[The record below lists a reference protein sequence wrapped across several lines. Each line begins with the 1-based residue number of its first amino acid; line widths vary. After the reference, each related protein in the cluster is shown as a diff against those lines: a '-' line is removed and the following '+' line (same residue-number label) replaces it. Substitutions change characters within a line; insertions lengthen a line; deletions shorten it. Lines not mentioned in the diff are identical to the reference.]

1 MSNLVIPHCWKLSSK
16 PHRFCPGCGY
26 PLLMKALGANIDEMN
41 IQNQTFLSLD
51 IGCSLLAWDF
61 FNVDTTQTHHGRT
74 IPLAVGYKMSQP
86 NNIALA
92 MIGDGGG
99 YAIGLQHLIHARLR
113 NDNITVILVNNANY
127 GMTGGQRAPTS
138 IRGQKT
144 ATGVI
149 VSDWQIDGIKLLTS
163 ISPAPV
169 YLARAAVDNQIQMK
183 KYLASALQW
192 QQQKKGFS
200 FVEILSFCPTNWHT
214 NAGATLAYLKEL
226 KIKYPLG
233 EF

>member
-1 MSNLVIPHCWKLSSK
+1 MSTLAIPQCWKLSSK

-26 PLLMKALGANIDEMN
+26 PLLMKALGANIDELG
-41 IQNQTFLSLD
+41 IQSKTLLSLD

-74 IPLAVGYKMSQP
+74 IPVAVGYKMGQP
-86 NNIALA
+86 DNMAIA

-113 NDNITVILVNNANY
+113 NDNVTVILVNNAIY

-138 IRGQKT
+138 IDGQQT
-144 ATGVI
+144 ATGLI
-149 VSDWQIDGIKLLTS
+149 NNDRQMDGIKVLTS
-163 ISPAPV
+163 VSATPA
-169 YLARAAVDNQIQMK
+169 YLARAAVDNQIQLK
-183 KYLASALQW
+183 KYLQKALVW

-200 FVEILSFCPTNWHT
+200 FVEVLSFCPTNWHT
-214 NAGATLAYLKEL
+214 SAAETLAYLQKL
-226 KIKYPLG
+226 KAKYPLG